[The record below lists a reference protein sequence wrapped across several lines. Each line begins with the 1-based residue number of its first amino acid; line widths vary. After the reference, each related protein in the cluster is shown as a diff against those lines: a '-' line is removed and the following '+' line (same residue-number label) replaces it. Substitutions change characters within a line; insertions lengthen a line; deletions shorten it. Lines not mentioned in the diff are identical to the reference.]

1 MFLKKETFT
10 YDDASV
16 TLYELSGLQRVE
28 YLEFI
33 QKRTAKYDTD
43 MANAAET
50 DKRVAYMQ
58 MGVEINAWLVSRS
71 LFNGDTTQ
79 DVDALCRSLQG
90 EWSYEALGKGADTV
104 LALSGLEVPAENG
117 PDGGTVQ
124 AEDTPPEKS

>member
-1 MFLKKETFT
+1 MFLKKDTFT
-10 YDDASV
+10 YNEAST

-33 QKRTAKYDTD
+33 QKRTAEYDQ
-43 MANAAET
+43 AAESMPDT

-79 DVDALCRSLQG
+79 DVDALCQSLQG
-90 EWSYEALGKGADTV
+90 QWSYEALGQAADNI
-104 LALSGLEVPAENG
+104 LDLSGMSVTEEKDT
-117 PDGGTVQ
+117 DGTASQ
-124 AEDTPPEKS
+124 SETSSPEKS

>member
-10 YDDASV
+10 YDEASA

-43 MANAAET
+43 MANAT
-50 DKRVAYMQ
+50 DTDRRVAYMQ

-79 DVDALCRSLQG
+79 DVDALCRSLQV
-90 EWSYEALGKGADTV
+90 EWSYEALGQGADRV
-104 LALSGLEVPAENG
+104 LALSGLEVPAESDSG
-117 PDGGTVQ
+117 DGSTSTDD
-124 AEDTPPEKS
+124 ATPEKS